1 MGPRSAG
8 TSAGRRRVGGYQ
20 VLSRPHHSRPA
31 QGAEANTIIP
41 HRATVAID
49 IRMVKN
55 QTRKK
60 VYGRLLEHI
69 RAQGFTVLESADDP
83 LPDDLRGRTVRVLDA
98 NGYDPGKTALDL
110 PVSREIIAAVERAHP
125 GERVVLRPTLA
136 GSGA

>member
-1 MGPRSAG
+1 
-8 TSAGRRRVGGYQ
+8 
-20 VLSRPHHSRPA
+20 
-31 QGAEANTIIP
+31 
-41 HRATVAID
+41 
-49 IRMVKN
+49 MVKN

-136 GSGA
+136 GSVASGPSPTS